1 MKIIIGSDHAGFELK
16 SECVNYI
23 KNVLNIEVDDI
34 GVYDKSSADYPR
46 FAHKV
51 SKAISE
57 GEYERGILICGSG
70 VGMAMVA
77 NRHKGVRA
85 ALCQDIYTARMS
97 RMHNDANVL
106 TMGERITGKGLAL
119 EILENFLTTPFE
131 GGRHKKR
138 VEQIDL

>member
-16 SECVNYI
+16 SECVNHI

-34 GVYDKSSADYPR
+34 GVYDKLSADYPR
-46 FAHKV
+46 VAHMV
-51 SKAISE
+51 SKKISK
-57 GEYERGILICGSG
+57 GEYDRGILICGSG
-70 VGMAMVA
+70 VGMSMVA
-77 NRHKGVRA
+77 NRYKGIRA
-85 ALCQDIYTARMS
+85 ALCHNIYTARMS

-106 TMGERITGKGLAL
+106 TMGERIIGKGLAL
-119 EILENFLTTPFE
+119 EILENFLKTPFE